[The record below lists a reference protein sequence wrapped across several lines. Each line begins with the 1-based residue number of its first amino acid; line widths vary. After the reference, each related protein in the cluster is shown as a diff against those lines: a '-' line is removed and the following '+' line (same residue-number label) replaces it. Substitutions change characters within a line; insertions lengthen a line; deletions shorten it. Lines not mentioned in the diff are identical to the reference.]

1 MPIIKNRVIFIYT
14 RLEYQILLNHLRDKI
29 QFLTLWFLS
38 LHSEQH
44 HIPGGCPS
52 KQRWHRSL
60 LSSPIAESSGL
71 LCGSCY
77 SKWVPGENC
86 GSLGA
91 GADPKGRVLADF
103 TEIIFQFL
111 HHYRHCLI
119 YFVRISIMLTY
130 HCIYERLKELASF
143 MSITIS
149 LFTQL
154 KLSLHIF
161 SANMVPSS

>member
-1 MPIIKNRVIFIYT
+1 MVSVSSFRATSHSWRMSLQAEVTQKSSVLPYCRK
-14 RLEYQILLNHLRDKI
+14 LWPA
-29 QFLTLWFLS
+29 LWFLLQQVGPRGKLWITGS
-38 LHSEQH
+38 RGRSKGQGFSRLHWNYIS
-44 HIPGGCPS
+44 
-52 KQRWHRSL
+52 
-60 LSSPIAESSGL
+60 
-71 LCGSCY
+71 
-77 SKWVPGENC
+77 V
-86 GSLGA
+86 
-91 GADPKGRVLADF
+91 
-103 TEIIFQFL
+103 L